1 MGKARESRKRRR
13 IRNVVLAWLLI
24 LLGIFAILAGAVF
37 AVRAV
42 GRNRLKNAAVSKL
55 PNLQL
60 QETEEEE
67 IPPQET
73 EEGEIWQEGW
83 VRSEGKIYEY
93 NTDIMTFLVMGIDKL
108 DEVDGNPDG
117 VSGGQSDALILAI
130 MDTSQKKVRFLT
142 VNRDTMVDVKIY
154 GVYSDGYDQT
164 VTAQIATQHGFGDG
178 REQSC
183 ELTRDAVSALL
194 YDLPI
199 AGYISVNMGAIP
211 QLNDALGGI
220 EVVIPDD
227 MTKFRDTWKQG
238 TQITLKGEDAFYY
251 VEWRD
256 VTAFESNRVRL
267 ERQKQYLTLFLY
279 KALEAAKKDITLPI
293 TLYKKLSSYMVTD
306 VSIDEMTYLVSELLN
321 YSFETDEIYS
331 LTGTTEMG
339 DGHEEF
345 YPDYGE
351 LRKLMIRLFYREV
364 DPQDR

>member
-1 MGKARESRKRRR
+1 M
-13 IRNVVLAWLLI
+13 
-24 LLGIFAILAGAVF
+24 
-37 AVRAV
+37 
-42 GRNRLKNAAVSKL
+42 
-55 PNLQL
+55 
-60 QETEEEE
+60 
-67 IPPQET
+67 
-73 EEGEIWQEGW
+73 
-83 VRSEGKIYEY
+83 
-93 NTDIMTFLVMGIDKL
+93 
-108 DEVDGNPDG
+108 
-117 VSGGQSDALILAI
+117 
-130 MDTSQKKVRFLT
+130 
-142 VNRDTMVDVKIY
+142 
-154 GVYSDGYDQT
+154 
-164 VTAQIATQHGFGDG
+164 
-178 REQSC
+178 
-183 ELTRDAVSALL
+183 
-194 YDLPI
+194 
-199 AGYISVNMGAIP
+199 
-211 QLNDALGGI
+211 
-220 EVVIPDD
+220 IPDD